1 MPVGLIN
8 LTTYSF
14 YSDLS
19 IFIFKLISFLKTH
32 LQLLCPQRASFPQA
46 SPLGLRLWA
55 REAFMKQEKT
65 KNGLKLGF
73 ELKIQTR
80 GYCLHIVYKKHSWLL
95 VVTLILKVAL
105 GF

>member
-1 MPVGLIN
+1 
-8 LTTYSF
+8 
-14 YSDLS
+14 
-19 IFIFKLISFLKTH
+19 
-32 LQLLCPQRASFPQA
+32 
-46 SPLGLRLWA
+46 
-55 REAFMKQEKT
+55 MKQEKT